1 MLHIRNMLEKKRLT
15 DYESFLV
22 EDEVVIRNGIKNC
35 IDWEKE
41 GFEFVGQASDGE
53 LAYPQILKTKPDV
66 LITDSLKGLFASFGK
81 K

>member
-1 MLHIRNMLEKKRLT
+1 MLRIRNMLEKKRLT

-41 GFEFVGQASDGE
+41 GFEFVG
-53 LAYPQILKTKPDV
+53 
-66 LITDSLKGLFASFGK
+66 
-81 K
+81 